1 VEYAQKV
8 LWSEGM
14 FLTPH
19 HFQQADRYLE
29 NLITRRLSAVR
40 PLGWGVCRLQ
50 MNTDALA
57 NGEVVLSKC
66 SAILGDGTAV
76 DTPDLDPLPP
86 ARPLETAFDS
96 KRNSLGV
103 YLATPLARAG
113 GVAFSPEGTADG
125 RPTRYHRR
133 TLSAADENTG
143 GSERE
148 VVLAAKTLRI
158 LFEGEPLDD
167 YVTLKIAELT
177 RSASGKFQLS
187 DGYVPPCLF
196 LSSSPQLVAYL
207 RRILEMISAKSSDLS
222 GQRRQR
228 AAGLV
233 EFTMS
238 EAANFW
244 FLHTVNATI
253 PVLMHLHGN
262 PDVHPEDVFLVLARL
277 AGELFTFSGEG
288 HPKDLP
294 QYSHDAVG
302 ASFAA
307 MEKKISDLMG
317 TVIPTRCA
325 PVPLEKTRES
335 LYTGRLRDD
344 RLLEGQFY
352 LAVSAEVPEEKIIRE
367 VPLKAKVS
375 ASDRVDQ
382 LIAAALRGITLRHM
396 PTPPAEIPVQPGRQY
411 FQIDKAGEHWESV
424 KKSRS
429 ISFYI
434 PPEFKNL
441 KLELM
446 GVKE

>member
-19 HFQQADRYLE
+19 HFQQADRYYE
-29 NLITRRLSAVR
+29 HLISRRMRAVR
-40 PLGWGVCRLQ
+40 ALGWGVCRLAL
-50 MNTDALA
+50 NADALA

-66 SAILGDGTAV
+66 SAILPDGLAV
-76 DTPDLDPLPP
+76 ETPDLDPLPP
-86 ARPLETAFDS
+86 ARPIEGFFDA

-103 YLATPLARAG
+103 YLAAPLARAG
-113 GVAFSPEGTADG
+113 AVAFSPEGASDG

-133 TLSAADENTG
+133 SLAAADENTG

-148 VVLAAKTLRI
+148 VVLAAKTLRV
-158 LFEGEPLDD
+158 LFEGESLDD
-167 YVTLKIAELT
+167 YATLKIAELS
-177 RSASGKFQLS
+177 RSAGGKFVAN
-187 DGYVPPCLF
+187 DAYVPPCLF
-196 LSSSPQLVAYL
+196 LSASAQLVAYL
-207 RRILEMISAKSSDLS
+207 RRILEMISAKSSDLAS
-222 GQRRQR
+222 QRRQR
-228 AAGLV
+228 SAGLV

-253 PVLMHLHGN
+253 PVLMHLHN
-262 PDVHPEDVFLVLARL
+262 HPDVHPEDVFLALARL

-307 MEKKISDLMG
+307 MEKKITDLMG
-317 TVIPTRCA
+317 TIIPTKCA
-325 PVPLEKTRES
+325 PIPLEKTRES
-335 LYTGRLRDD
+335 LFTGKLRDD
-344 RLLEGQFY
+344 RLLDGQFY
-352 LAVSAEVPEEKIIRE
+352 LAVMAEVPEEKIIKE
-367 VPLKAKVS
+367 VPLKAKVA

-382 LIAAALRGITLRHM
+382 LIAAALRGIPLRHL

-411 FQIDKAGEHWESV
+411 FQVDKSGEHWEGV